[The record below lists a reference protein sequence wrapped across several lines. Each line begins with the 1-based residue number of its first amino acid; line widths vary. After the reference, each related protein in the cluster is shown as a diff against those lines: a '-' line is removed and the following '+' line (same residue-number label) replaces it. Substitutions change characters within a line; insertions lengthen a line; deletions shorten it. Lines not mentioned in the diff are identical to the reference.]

1 MRDAKVID
9 VPSLSYE
16 DLDNILKRL
25 GPDFNHAW
33 SDEVQK
39 LTMIRKKEDPVE

>member
-1 MRDAKVID
+1 MI
-9 VPSLSYE
+9 
-16 DLDNILKRL
+16 KRL

-39 LTMIRKKEDPVE
+39 LTMIRKMSEPAD